1 MLIPRFTIRTLLVL
15 TTVCSVLAFVGGLA
29 VRGQA
34 WATAVSVAVGSLVLT
49 LLCYG
54 TFFGLAFVIASLHG
68 ALRAKS
74 RGGTPFATVE
84 PPPQIIPPEE
94 PE

>member
-1 MLIPRFTIRTLLVL
+1 
-15 TTVCSVLAFVGGLA
+15 
-29 VRGQA
+29 
-34 WATAVSVAVGSLVLT
+34 VAVGSLVLT